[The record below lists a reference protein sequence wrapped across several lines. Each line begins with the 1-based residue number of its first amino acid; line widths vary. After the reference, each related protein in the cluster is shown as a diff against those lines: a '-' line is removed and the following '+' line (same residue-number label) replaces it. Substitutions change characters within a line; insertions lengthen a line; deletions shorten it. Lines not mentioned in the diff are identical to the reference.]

1 MIYYPTQIYFRTI
14 MNICVVTNDYPDS
27 KRAVFPFVKNLV
39 DKWGEMGHH
48 IVVIAPFSVSHN
60 KRITRFEELE
70 HTKNVEIVRPRVVT
84 FSNLVLL
91 GIRVTDKIYSHSIH
105 GVLSKLKVRPDVI
118 YCHFW
123 GQALGAYKYAQKFS
137 IPMVVASGESVIPK
151 HLGEEPHKSICN
163 YVSKVVCVS
172 SKNKNESI
180 RLGLTTEDKCKVF
193 PNAIDNSLFNVS
205 DQNSLKKSLGIK
217 DSDFVLA
224 YVGWFINRKGSLRVA
239 KAIEKLADDRIK
251 IIFIGKGPEEPNC
264 NGIIFKG
271 SLPHD
276 EIPRYLNCA
285 DAFILPTLAEG
296 CCNAVIEAM
305 ACGLPVISS
314 DREFNWDVLNADNSI
329 LVNPESVEEI
339 TKAIAELRDNVIR
352 RKQMSDGAVKTA
364 AKLTIGERARKI
376 IEFIEE

>member
-1 MIYYPTQIYFRTI
+1 

-48 IVVIAPFSVSHN
+48 IVVIAPFSVSRN
-60 KRITRFEELE
+60 KRLHPYKELP
-70 HTKNVEIVRPRVVT
+70 HSSNVDIRRPQTVSL
-84 FSNLVLL
+84 SNLVVF
-91 GIRVTDKIYSHSIH
+91 GIRASALMYKYSINRA
-105 GVLSKLKVRPDVI
+105 LSKLNVKPDVI

-123 GQALGAYKYAQKFS
+123 VQAVAAYNYAKRNR
-137 IPMVVASGESVIPK
+137 IPIVVASGESVIPK
-151 HLGEEPHKSICN
+151 YLSEEPYRSMCN

-180 RLGLTTEDKCKVF
+180 SLGLTTEDKCRVF
-193 PNAIDNSLFNVS
+193 PNGIDNNLFRISNQS
-205 DQNSLKKSLGIK
+205 ALKKSLGIN
-217 DSDFVLA
+217 DTDFVLA
-224 YVGWFINRKGSLRVA
+224 FVGWFIHRKGSLRVA
-239 KAIEKLADDRIK
+239 RAIEKLNDNRIK

-264 NGIIFKG
+264 KGIIFKG

-305 ACGLPVISS
+305 ACGLPVISA
-314 DREFNWDVLNADNSI
+314 DREFNWDVLNINNSI
-329 LVNPESVEEI
+329 MVNPENVEDI
-339 TKAIAELRDNVIR
+339 ANAIAELRDNAIR
-352 RKQMSDGAVKTA
+352 RKQMSDEAVKTSS
-364 AKLTIGERARKI
+364 KLTLEERSRKI

>member
-1 MIYYPTQIYFRTI
+1 

-48 IVVIAPFSVSHN
+48 IVVVAPFSMSRN
-60 KRITRFEELE
+60 KRLRPYKELPQSS
-70 HTKNVEIVRPRVVT
+70 NVEIKRPRTVSL
-84 FSNLVLL
+84 SNIVIF
-91 GIRVTDKIYSHSIH
+91 GIRVSAQMYKYSINRA
-105 GVLSKLKVRPDVI
+105 LSMLKEKPDVI

-123 GQALGAYKYAQKFS
+123 VQAVAAYNYAKKNR
-137 IPMVVASGESVIPK
+137 IPLVVASGESVIPEY
-151 HLGEEPHKSICN
+151 LGEEPYRSMCN
-163 YVSKVVCVS
+163 YTSKVVCVS

-180 RLGLTTEDKCKVF
+180 SLGLTTEDKCGVF
-193 PNAIDNSLFNVS
+193 PNAIDNNLFHVS
-205 DQNSLKKSLGIK
+205 DQSVLKKSLGIK
-217 DSDFVLA
+217 DTDFVLA

-251 IIFIGKGPEEPNC
+251 IIFIGKGPEEPDC
-264 NGIIFKG
+264 NGIVFKG
-271 SLPHD
+271 SLPHN

-329 LVNPESVEEI
+329 MINPESVEDI
-339 TKAIAELRDNVIR
+339 AKAIAELRDNVIK
-352 RKQMSDGAVKTA
+352 RKKMSEEAIKTA
-364 AKLTIGERARKI
+364 EKLTIEERVRKI
-376 IEFIEE
+376 IEFMNS